1 MSNDEQVH
9 NPLFSQYSKPCFSY
23 KQHSN
28 NKGYVSSILS
38 FKANSGYD
46 YISDN
51 CFFRT
56 IVWRKGLFLQNVY

>member
-46 YISDN
+46 YI
-51 CFFRT
+51 
-56 IVWRKGLFLQNVY
+56 